1 MRAWSGDD
9 PQGPSRLRWFFG
21 GFFSDREPSSSGVR
35 RWLGVSAFE
44 KEASSVQES
53 WEESEADLCDQ

>member
-1 MRAWSGDD
+1 MTRRARAGC
-9 PQGPSRLRWFFG
+9 G
-21 GFFSDREPSSSGVR
+21 GFLVVSFRTANPSSSGVR